1 VKGTKMS
8 KRITFLAGN
17 ISKKRA
23 KVALYARVSTDGQST
38 ENQLQEL
45 RKVADQNGWQIAQE
59 FVDHGISGAK
69 GRDKRPAF
77 DSMCKG
83 VIRKEFDLV
92 MTWSVD
98 RLGRSLQ
105 HLVTFLDELHS
116 KKIDLFLHQQG
127 IDTTTPAG
135 KMMFQM
141 LGVFAEFE
149 RAMIKERI
157 NAGLSRARAQGKKLG
172 RPRVSL
178 EVESKIRELRSMGR
192 GIRKIAGQLRVGVST
207 VKRVVD
213 EQKVA

>member
-1 VKGTKMS
+1 MEE
-8 KRITFLAGN
+8 RIRFAGGN

-23 KVALYARVSTDGQST
+23 KVALYARVSTDGQTT

-45 RKVADQNGWQIAQE
+45 RKVADRNGWQIIQE

-69 GRDKRPAF
+69 GRDQRPAF
-77 DSMCKG
+77 DEMCKG
-83 VIRKEFDLV
+83 VIRKEFDLI
-92 MTWSVD
+92 MSWSVD

-116 KKIDLFLHQQG
+116 KKVDLFLHRQG

-157 NAGLSRARAQGKKLG
+157 NAGLARARAQGKTLG
-172 RPRVSL
+172 RPKVSL
-178 EVESKIRELRSMGR
+178 QVENKIRKLRSTGK
-192 GIRKIAGQLRVGVST
+192 GIRKIASELRVGVST

-213 EQKVA
+213 ELKVA

>member
-1 VKGTKMS
+1 MEE
-8 KRITFLAGN
+8 RIRFAGGN
-17 ISKKRA
+17 ISKKKA
-23 KVALYARVSTDGQST
+23 NVALYARVSTDGQTT

-45 RKVADQNGWQIAQE
+45 RKVADRNGWQIIQE

-69 GRDKRPAF
+69 GRDQRPAF
-77 DSMCKG
+77 DEMCKG

-92 MTWSVD
+92 MAWSVD

-116 KKIDLFLHQQG
+116 KNVDLFLHRQG

-141 LGVFAEFE
+141 LGVFSEFE

-157 NAGLSRARAQGKKLG
+157 NAGLARAKAQGKTLG
-172 RPRVSL
+172 RPKVSL
-178 EVESKIRELRSMGR
+178 QVENKIRKLRSTGK
-192 GIRKIAGQLRVGVST
+192 GIRKIASELRVGVST

-213 EQKVA
+213 ELKVA

>member
-1 VKGTKMS
+1 MEE
-8 KRITFLAGN
+8 RIRFAGGN
-17 ISKKRA
+17 ISRKRA
-23 KVALYARVSTDGQST
+23 KVALYARVSTDGQTT

-45 RKVADQNGWQIAQE
+45 RKVADRNGWQIIQE

-69 GRDKRPAF
+69 GRDQRPAF
-77 DSMCKG
+77 DEMCKG
-83 VIRKEFDLV
+83 VIRKEFDLI
-92 MTWSVD
+92 MSWSVD

-116 KKIDLFLHQQG
+116 KKVDLFLHRQG

-157 NAGLSRARAQGKKLG
+157 NAGLARAKAQGKTLG
-172 RPRVSL
+172 RPKVSL
-178 EVESKIRELRSMGR
+178 QVENKIRKLRSTGK
-192 GIRKIAGQLRVGVST
+192 GIRKIASELSVGVST

-213 EQKVA
+213 ELKVA

>member
-1 VKGTKMS
+1 
-8 KRITFLAGN
+8 
-17 ISKKRA
+17 
-23 KVALYARVSTDGQST
+23 
-38 ENQLQEL
+38 
-45 RKVADQNGWQIAQE
+45 
-59 FVDHGISGAK
+59 
-69 GRDKRPAF
+69 
-77 DSMCKG
+77 
-83 VIRKEFDLV
+83 

-116 KKIDLFLHQQG
+116 KKVDLFLHQQG

-149 RAMIKERI
+149 RVMIKERI

>member
-1 VKGTKMS
+1 MEE
-8 KRITFLAGN
+8 RIRFAGGN
-17 ISKKRA
+17 ISKKRTS
-23 KVALYARVSTDGQST
+23 VALYARVSTDGQTT

-45 RKVADQNGWQIAQE
+45 RKVADRNGWQIIQE

-69 GRDKRPAF
+69 GRDQRPAF
-77 DSMCKG
+77 DEMCKG
-83 VIRKEFDLV
+83 VVRKEFDLV
-92 MTWSVD
+92 MAWSVD

-116 KKIDLFLHQQG
+116 KKVDLFLHRQG

-141 LGVFAEFE
+141 LGVFSEFE

-157 NAGLSRARAQGKKLG
+157 NAGLARAKAQGKTLG
-172 RPRVSL
+172 RPKVSL
-178 EVESKIRELRSMGR
+178 QVENKIRKLRSTGK
-192 GIRKIAGQLRVGVST
+192 GIRKIASELRVGVST

-213 EQKVA
+213 ELKVA

>member
-1 VKGTKMS
+1 M
-8 KRITFLAGN
+8 
-17 ISKKRA
+17 
-23 KVALYARVSTDGQST
+23 YARVSTDGQTT

-45 RKVADQNGWQIAQE
+45 RKVADQNGWQIIQE

-69 GRDKRPAF
+69 GRDQRPAF
-77 DSMCKG
+77 DEMCKG
-83 VIRKEFDLV
+83 VIRKEFDLI

-116 KKIDLFLHQQG
+116 KKVDLFLHRQG

-157 NAGLSRARAQGKKLG
+157 NAGLARARAQGKTLG
-172 RPRVSL
+172 RPRVSVT
-178 EVESKIRELRSMGR
+178 VENKIKKLRSTGK
-192 GIRKIAGQLRVGVST
+192 GIRKIASELHVGVST

>member
-1 VKGTKMS
+1 MFPVEW
-8 KRITFLAGN
+8 TFW
-17 ISKKRA
+17 I
-23 KVALYARVSTDGQST
+23 ARWTSLVVVLIIPSS
-38 ENQLQEL
+38 
-45 RKVADQNGWQIAQE
+45 DQNQGL
-59 FVDHGISGAK
+59 
-69 GRDKRPAF
+69 P
-77 DSMCKG
+77 CK
-83 VIRKEFDLV
+83 
-92 MTWSVD
+92 
-98 RLGRSLQ
+98 SLQ

-116 KKIDLFLHQQG
+116 KNVDLFLHRQG

-135 KMMFQM
+135 KMMFQI

-172 RPRVSL
+172 GPRVSL

>member
-1 VKGTKMS
+1 MS
-8 KRITFLAGN
+8 ERIRFLAGN
-17 ISKKRA
+17 TSKKRA

-83 VIRKEFDLV
+83 VIRKEFDLI

>member
-1 VKGTKMS
+1 MEE
-8 KRITFLAGN
+8 RIRFAGGN

-23 KVALYARVSTDGQST
+23 KVALYARVSTDGQTT

-45 RKVADQNGWQIAQE
+45 RKVADRNGWQIIQE

-69 GRDKRPAF
+69 GRDQRPAF
-77 DSMCKG
+77 DEMCKG

-92 MTWSVD
+92 MAWSVD

-116 KKIDLFLHQQG
+116 KKVDLFLHRQG

-157 NAGLSRARAQGKKLG
+157 NAGLAKARAQGKTLG
-172 RPRVSL
+172 RPKVSL
-178 EVESKIRELRSMGR
+178 QVENKIRKLRSTGK
-192 GIRKIAGQLRVGVST
+192 GIRKIASELRVGVST

-213 EQKVA
+213 ELKVA

>member
-1 VKGTKMS
+1 MEE
-8 KRITFLAGN
+8 RIRFAGGN

-23 KVALYARVSTDGQST
+23 KVALYARVSTDGQTT

-45 RKVADQNGWQIAQE
+45 RKVADRNGWQIIQE

-69 GRDKRPAF
+69 GRDQRPAF
-77 DSMCKG
+77 DEMCKG

-92 MTWSVD
+92 MAWSVD

-116 KKIDLFLHQQG
+116 KKVDLFLHRQG

-157 NAGLSRARAQGKKLG
+157 NAGLARAKAQGKTLG
-172 RPRVSL
+172 RPKVSMQ
-178 EVESKIRELRSMGR
+178 VENKIRKLRSTGK
-192 GIRKIAGQLRVGVST
+192 GIRKIASELRVGVST

-213 EQKVA
+213 ELKVA

>member
-1 VKGTKMS
+1 MEE
-8 KRITFLAGN
+8 RIRFAGGN

-23 KVALYARVSTDGQST
+23 KVALYARVSTDGQTT

-45 RKVADQNGWQIAQE
+45 RKVADRNGWQIIQE

-69 GRDKRPAF
+69 GRDQRPAF
-77 DSMCKG
+77 DEMCKG

-92 MTWSVD
+92 MAWSVD

-105 HLVTFLDELHS
+105 HLVTFIDELHS
-116 KKIDLFLHQQG
+116 KKVDLFLHRQG

-157 NAGLSRARAQGKKLG
+157 NAGLARARAQGKTLG
-172 RPRVSL
+172 RPKVSL
-178 EVESKIRELRSMGR
+178 QVENKIKKLRATGK
-192 GIRKIAGQLRVGVST
+192 GIRKIASELSVGVST

-213 EQKVA
+213 ELKVA

>member
-1 VKGTKMS
+1 MS

-141 LGVFAEFE
+141 L
-149 RAMIKERI
+149 ERI

>member
-1 VKGTKMS
+1 
-8 KRITFLAGN
+8 
-17 ISKKRA
+17 
-23 KVALYARVSTDGQST
+23 
-38 ENQLQEL
+38 
-45 RKVADQNGWQIAQE
+45 
-59 FVDHGISGAK
+59 
-69 GRDKRPAF
+69 
-77 DSMCKG
+77 MCKG
-83 VIRKEFDLV
+83 VIRKEFDLI

-116 KKIDLFLHQQG
+116 KKVDLFLHQQG

-149 RAMIKERI
+149 RVMIKERI

>member
-1 VKGTKMS
+1 MEE
-8 KRITFLAGN
+8 RIRFAGGN
-17 ISKKRA
+17 ISKKRTS
-23 KVALYARVSTDGQST
+23 VALYARVSTDGQTT

-45 RKVADQNGWQIAQE
+45 RKVADRNGWQIIQE

-69 GRDKRPAF
+69 GRDQRPAF
-77 DSMCKG
+77 DEMCKG

-92 MTWSVD
+92 MAWSVD

-116 KKIDLFLHQQG
+116 KKVDLFLHRQG

-157 NAGLSRARAQGKKLG
+157 NAGLARARAQGKTLG
-172 RPRVSL
+172 RPKVSL
-178 EVESKIRELRSMGR
+178 QVENKIRKLRSTGK
-192 GIRKIAGQLRVGVST
+192 GIRKIASELRVGVST

-213 EQKVA
+213 ELKVA

>member
-1 VKGTKMS
+1 MEE
-8 KRITFLAGN
+8 RIRFAGGN
-17 ISKKRA
+17 ISKKRTS
-23 KVALYARVSTDGQST
+23 VALYARVSTDGQTT

-45 RKVADQNGWQIAQE
+45 RKVADRNGWQIIQE

-69 GRDKRPAF
+69 GRDQRPAF
-77 DSMCKG
+77 DEMCKG
-83 VIRKEFDLV
+83 VVRKEFDLV
-92 MTWSVD
+92 MAWSVD

-116 KKIDLFLHQQG
+116 KKVDLFLHRQG

-157 NAGLSRARAQGKKLG
+157 NAGLARATAQGKTLG
-172 RPRVSL
+172 RPKVSL
-178 EVESKIRELRSMGR
+178 QVENKIRKLRSTGK
-192 GIRKIAGQLRVGVST
+192 GIRKIASELKVGVST

-213 EQKVA
+213 ELKVA

>member
-1 VKGTKMS
+1 MS
-8 KRITFLAGN
+8 ERIRFLAGK

-77 DSMCKG
+77 DSMCKR

-172 RPRVSL
+172 RPRVAL

>member
-1 VKGTKMS
+1 MKKKKM
-8 KRITFLAGN
+8 
-17 ISKKRA
+17 
-23 KVALYARVSTDGQST
+23 VALYARVSTDGQTT

-45 RKVADQNGWQIAQE
+45 RKVAGRNGWQIIQE

-69 GRDKRPAF
+69 GRDQRPAF
-77 DSMCKG
+77 DEMCKG

-92 MTWSVD
+92 MAWSVD

-116 KKIDLFLHQQG
+116 KKVDLFLHRQG

-157 NAGLSRARAQGKKLG
+157 NAGLARARAQGKTLG
-172 RPRVSL
+172 RPKVSL
-178 EVESKIRELRSMGR
+178 QVENKIRKLRSTGK
-192 GIRKIAGQLRVGVST
+192 GIRKIASELRVGVST

-213 EQKVA
+213 ELKVA